1 MNAARGLVLPVT
13 EVSQVGE
20 ARRQATAL
28 AQDLGFPESVLGR
41 LALIV
46 TEAAGNLVKHATAG
60 GELVVRVV
68 EQEGGVRGIEVL
80 SLDQAPGMADVGR
93 SMQDG
98 HSTAGSPG
106 TGLGAISRLADDF
119 QIYSAPGLGTGLM
132 ARLWVRPSP
141 ATLPPPHLPLEVG
154 VVNLSMPGEEVCGD
168 GWAVRQRGGRCLVLV
183 VDGLGHGFG
192 AAEASRAA
200 VETFRTRSL
209 DSPAEVVEALHGAL
223 HGTRGAAVAV
233 VEIDMGR
240 RKVHFAGIGNI
251 SGSIHSPDGSQSMVS
266 HHGIV
271 GHQIRKVQEFSY
283 DWPEEAL
290 LVLHSDGL
298 TERWNLTTYPGLA
311 TRDVSLVAGI
321 LYRDYARR
329 TDDATVLVAREAAR
343 R

>member
-20 ARRQATAL
+20 ARRRAATL
-28 AQDLGFPESVLGR
+28 AEELGLPESLRGR

-60 GELVVRVV
+60 GEILVQAVDR
-68 EQEGGVRGIEVL
+68 EGARGIEIL
-80 SLDQAPGMADVGR
+80 ALDRAPGIVDVGR

-106 TGLGAISRLADDF
+106 TGLGAISRLADEF
-119 QIYSAPGLGTGLM
+119 QIYSAPGLGTGLL
-132 ARLWVRPSP
+132 ARLWLPRPPVSP
-141 ATLPPPHLPLEVG
+141 APRSPLDVG
-154 VVNLSMPGEEVCGD
+154 VVNLSMAGEEVSGD
-168 GWAVRQRGGRCLVLV
+168 GWAVHQRPERCLVLV

-192 AAEASRAA
+192 AAAASRAA
-200 VETFRTRSL
+200 VDAFRARPL
-209 DSPAEVVEALHGAL
+209 ASPAELIDALHLAL
-223 HGTRGAAVAV
+223 RGTRGAAAAV
-233 VEIDMGR
+233 VEIDRAHG
-240 RKVHFAGIGNI
+240 KVRFAGIGNI

-283 DWPEEAL
+283 HWHEDAL

-298 TERWNLTTYPGLA
+298 TERWSLGDYPGLA
-311 TRDVSLVAGI
+311 GRDVSLVAGV
-321 LYRDYARR
+321 LYRDFARR
-329 TDDATVLVAREAAR
+329 TDDATVLVARTAVPG
-343 R
+343 

>member
-1 MNAARGLVLPVT
+1 MNAVRGLALSVT

-20 ARRQATAL
+20 ARRRAAAL
-28 AQDLGFPESVLGR
+28 AQDLGFPESVRGR

-60 GELVVRVV
+60 GEVLVRAV
-68 EQEGGVRGIEVL
+68 EREGVRGIEVL
-80 SLDQAPGMADVGR
+80 SLDKAPGMADVGR

-119 QIYSAPGLGTGLM
+119 QIHSAPGLGTALL
-132 ARLWVRPSP
+132 ARLWVRP
-141 ATLPPPHLPLEVG
+141 PPRLPLEVG
-154 VVNLSMPGEEVCGD
+154 VVSLSMPGEEVCGD
-168 GWAVRQRGGRCLVLV
+168 GWAVRQRAGRSFLLV

-200 VETFRTRSL
+200 VERFRAPSL
-209 DSPAEVVEALHGAL
+209 DSPAEMIEALHAAL
-223 HGTRGAAVAV
+223 RGTRGAAVAA
-233 VEIDMGR
+233 VEIDLEQR
-240 RKVHFAGIGNI
+240 RARFAGIGNI

-283 DWPEEAL
+283 EWPEEAL

-298 TERWNLTTYPGLA
+298 TERWSLPAYSGLA
-311 TRDVSLVAGI
+311 TRDAALVAGV
-321 LYRDYARR
+321 LYRDFARR

-343 R
+343 G